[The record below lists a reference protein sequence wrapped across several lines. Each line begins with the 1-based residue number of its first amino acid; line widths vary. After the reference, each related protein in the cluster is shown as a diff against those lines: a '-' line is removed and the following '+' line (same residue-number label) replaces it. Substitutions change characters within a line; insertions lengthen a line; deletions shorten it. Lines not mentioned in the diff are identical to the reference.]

1 LDLQG
6 PDSTPE
12 PPRQPTLSYVE
23 NFRSTSDHIPDRP
36 SGLAPD
42 AVACLPNN
50 DLWSGR
56 MTRKLEVALKTRKQT
71 WDQIGAKMGLRDI
84 GMTVARCLIVRSLRQ
99 NNLHHTI
106 LGYSAVVGFI
116 VHDSTDIDI
125 YIRSVRY
132 LIRLR
137 SADKANS
144 GIEVLHWD
152 GTTPRSRRTYAD
164 ADLREALS
172 TNDHVFGFASS
183 MEAFPPTFR
192 MAAEGIVNVP
202 PVDLAALRASVK
214 NAGLHFIPDELL
226 EKAIGA
232 PLSLISAL
240 IKRRRNSQV
249 ILRNLTQLANR
260 NSSDSVE
267 SPEVN
272 GLRIEHLHGLGAA
285 AVWGRQLAKDIASF
299 RAGDL
304 SWSDVDRGVLL
315 MGPTGTGKTT
325 FAQAVAK
332 ECGIPI
338 HIHSLARWQSK
349 GSMTDLLRAM
359 RDAFEAARREAPCIL
374 FIDEFDSFGDR
385 STFSGHNEGY
395 EREVVNAMLECLDG
409 GDGREGVVVVGA
421 TNLPDKIDRAM
432 LRPGR
437 LGKHIRIS
445 LPDLAARVG
454 ILRHYLGEATI
465 SDGLADIAERLDG
478 ASGAEIE
485 QVVRDARRHAR
496 SEQRPVMLCDIER
509 SLPPRVA
516 VSEDAFVS
524 ICAHEAG
531 HVIVGHLLGNE
542 AGRVFIEARAL
553 REVDNDGTGGFTT
566 MNQIPTLRRR
576 KPQYLAQITILLA
589 GLAAE
594 THLLGDSSDAGG
606 GDSDSDLSQATLIA
620 ATMDVSLGLDRSL
633 VYLSSRDPIEILAI
647 VRADVDLRGRVSE
660 VLDVCLRRARTL
672 IEENHPLF
680 VSIFQ
685 VLKEHGKITALDLR
699 RIIDV
704 PSASV

>member
-1 LDLQG
+1 MTTA
-6 PDSTPE
+6 S
-12 PPRQPTLSYVE
+12 E
-23 NFRSTSDHIPDRP
+23 N
-36 SGLAPD
+36 
-42 AVACLPNN
+42 
-50 DLWSGR
+50 
-56 MTRKLEVALKTRKQT
+56 ALKTRKQT
-71 WDQIGAKMGLRDI
+71 WDQIGAKIRLRDVGI
-84 GMTVARCLIVRSLRQ
+84 TVARCLIVRSLRQ

-106 LGYSAVVGFI
+106 LGYPAVVGFI
-116 VHDSTDIDI
+116 VPDSADIDI

-144 GIEVLHWD
+144 GTEVLHWD
-152 GTTPRSRRTYAD
+152 GTTSRSRRAQAD
-164 ADLREALS
+164 SDLREALS

-214 NAGLHFIPDELL
+214 NAGLHFVPDELL

-232 PLSLISAL
+232 PLSLMSAL
-240 IKRRRNSQV
+240 IKRRRNSQA

-260 NSSDSVE
+260 STADRVE
-267 SPEVN
+267 TREVN
-272 GLRIEHLHGLGAA
+272 RPRIEQLHGLGAA
-285 AVWGRQLAKDIASF
+285 AIWGRQLAKDIASF

-325 FAQAVAK
+325 FAQAVAR

-359 RDAFEAARREAPCIL
+359 RAAFDAARTEAPCIL

-409 GDGREGVVVVGA
+409 VDGREGVVVVGA
-421 TNLPDKIDRAM
+421 TNLPEKIDPAM

-437 LGKHIRIS
+437 LGKHIRIA

-454 ILRHYLGEATI
+454 ILRHYLGDATI

-496 SEQRPVMLCDIER
+496 LEKRAVMLCDIER

-516 VSEDAFVS
+516 VSDEAFVS

-531 HVIVGHLLGNE
+531 HVIVGHILGDE
-542 AGRVFIEARAL
+542 AGRVFVEARAL
-553 REVDNDGTGGFTT
+553 REVGSDGTGGFTT
-566 MNQIPTLRRR
+566 MNEVPTLRRR
-576 KPQYLAQITILLA
+576 APQYMAQITILLA

-633 VYLSSRDPIEILAI
+633 VYLSSRDPVEVLAL
-647 VRADVDLRGRVSE
+647 VRTDAKLRGRVSK
-660 VLDVCLRRARTL
+660 VLDVCMRRAKTL
-672 IEENHPLF
+672 IEENNLLF
-680 VSIFQ
+680 ISVIQ
-685 VLKEHGKITALDLR
+685 VLKAHGKITALDLR
-699 RIIDV
+699 KLIDA
-704 PSASV
+704 PSTDFRGWSDV